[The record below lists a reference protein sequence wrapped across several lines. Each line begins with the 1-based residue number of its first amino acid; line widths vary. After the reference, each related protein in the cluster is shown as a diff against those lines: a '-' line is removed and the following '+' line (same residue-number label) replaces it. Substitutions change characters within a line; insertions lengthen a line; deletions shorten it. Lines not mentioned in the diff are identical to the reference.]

1 MGAVDFGEWALPD
14 LELTMRGRTYTV
26 CPPSVADGRVLLAAA
41 ARAEVNLGIVEGPVP
56 AEVEKVLAGFE
67 QGAHPALGVDVHQQM
82 VDDGLSQVEI
92 DRMTYYAVFYWARG
106 REYADRLA
114 ALLWTP
120 RTLSQPEDD
129 AAPKG

>member
-56 AEVEKVLAGFE
+56 DEVEKVLAGFE
-67 QGAHPALGVDVHQQM
+67 SGAHPALGADVHQQM

-120 RTLSQPEDD
+120 RTLNDPEAD